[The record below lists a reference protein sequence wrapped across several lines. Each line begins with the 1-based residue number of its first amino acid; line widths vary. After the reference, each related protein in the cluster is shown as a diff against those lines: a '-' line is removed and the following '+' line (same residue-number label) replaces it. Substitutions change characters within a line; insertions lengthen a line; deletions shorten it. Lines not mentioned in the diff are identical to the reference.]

1 MVIPIPQREGRW
13 ASGNDL
19 CPSIPE
25 KVRSVAMAM
34 PIPLFKRG
42 HGLCP
47 SIPEK
52 GGSVVMAMLIP
63 ILEGRGERGHG
74 LCLSPLEKRR
84 SGGDDH
90 PLPMLK
96 RKVGNWP

>member
-1 MVIPIPQREGRW
+1 MVIPIPHREGRW
-13 ASGNDL
+13 ASGHDL

-25 KVRSVAMAM
+25 KVRSVVMAM

-42 HGLCP
+42 NGLCP

-74 LCLSPLEKRR
+74 LCLFPLEKRR
-84 SGGDDH
+84 SGGMTILF
-90 PLPMLK
+90 PY
-96 RKVGNWP
+96 